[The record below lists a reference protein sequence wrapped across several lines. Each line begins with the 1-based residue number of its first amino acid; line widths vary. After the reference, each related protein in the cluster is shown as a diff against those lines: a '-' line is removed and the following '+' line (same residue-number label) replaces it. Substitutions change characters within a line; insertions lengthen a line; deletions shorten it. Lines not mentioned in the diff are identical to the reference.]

1 MHDRK
6 RGFIPALLLVIFWA
20 YCFPVDA
27 GSILTNPGFELDT
40 SEAVVGWNTFGSN
53 VYSLTSAT
61 LAHSGFNYLKVY
73 QQFNGSVN
81 YSGVYQD
88 NLSGSGAVYAADG
101 WAYTLSSDVLAGQN
115 EAWIEVTFR
124 DASANVLALYRSALV
139 TTNAIATNAIA
150 TNAIATSALPKSA
163 WINLPVTNQYD
174 PEAGI
179 VTNHTS
185 ALIAPAGTSFVRY
198 QVAFQ
203 GDAAGSRG
211 SVYFDDLNLTQTAG
225 ALQGDWNIVWSD
237 EFDGASINSNIWTYD
252 LGNNSGWGNNELEYY
267 TGSTQNSYVSN
278 GFLHIVALRQF
289 LAGYSY
295 TSARMKTEGLF
306 SAKYG
311 RIAFRASLPS
321 GVGFWPAL
329 WMLGD
334 DIGSVGWPQCG
345 EIDVMENKGG
355 VQTNVQGS
363 LHSGSD
369 ETAVFTLPVGSASN
383 FHVYVLEWFTN
394 AISWYVDG
402 LRYETQTNW
411 SDSAGPYPTPFNQP
425 FFILMNLAVGGKY
438 VGSPS
443 TNTINS
449 GSDFPGQMLVDYVRL
464 YNQTEPLQLAG
475 TVAGGKL
482 SLTWQTNI
490 VCHLESA
497 TNLSTPAVWTNVTG
511 AIPPFSAVPLST
523 ASFYRLVSP

>member
-6 RGFIPALLLVIFWA
+6 RGFLPAALLVVLWA
-20 YCFPVDA
+20 YCFPVVA
-27 GSILTNPGFELDT
+27 GGILTNPGFELDT
-40 SEAVVGWNTFGSN
+40 SEAVVGWNMFGSN

-61 LAHSGFNYLKVY
+61 LAHSGANYLKVY
-73 QQFNGSVN
+73 QQFNGSLN

-88 NLSGSGAVYAADG
+88 NLSGPGAVYSADG

-124 DASANVLALYRSALV
+124 DASANVLALYRSALI
-139 TTNAIATNAIA
+139 TTNAIDAA
-150 TNAIATSALPKSA
+150 SFPKSA
-163 WINLPVTNQYD
+163 WIDLPVTNQYD
-174 PEAGI
+174 PKAGI
-179 VTNHTS
+179 ITNYAST
-185 ALIAPAGTSFVRY
+185 LVAPAGTSFVRY
-198 QVAFQ
+198 QVTFQ

-211 SVYFDDLNLTQTAG
+211 SVYFDDLSLTQTAG
-225 ALQGDWNIVWSD
+225 APQGNWNIVWSD
-237 EFDGASINSNIWTYD
+237 EFDGASINTNTWTYD
-252 LGNNSGWGNNELEYY
+252 LGNNGGWGNNELEYY
-267 TGSTQNSYVSN
+267 TSSTQNSYVSN
-278 GFLHIVALRQF
+278 GFLHIVALRQS
-289 LAGYSY
+289 LAGYNY

-311 RIAFRASLPS
+311 RFAFRASLPS
-321 GVGFWPAL
+321 CGGFWTEL
-329 WMLGD
+329 WMLCA

-355 VQTNVQGS
+355 VLTNVQGS

-369 ETAVFTLPVGSASN
+369 ETAVFTLPVGSVTN
-383 FHVYVLEWFTN
+383 FHVYVLEWVTN

-411 SDSAGPYPTPFNQP
+411 SDTAGPYPTPFNQP
-425 FFILMNLAVGGKY
+425 FSILMNLAIGGKY
-438 VGSPS
+438 LGSPS

-464 YNQTEPLQLAG
+464 YNQTEPLQIAAA
-475 TVAGGKL
+475 VAGGKL

-497 TNLSTPAVWTNVTG
+497 TNLSATAMWTNVTG
-511 AIPPFSAVPLST
+511 AISPFSAIPLST